1 MPGYRCKIAKHC
13 EQILLPEIVKV
24 FTRTWKESNVPGTF
38 QWISSRSLT
47 RADENGSS
55 NIEISLGYRRVWDR
69 IKLITVPNTVWRLD
83 LLRTDTLDDI
93 VAISFLRREV
103 ATKKQLYKN
112 TSQSFLFSNGVTGKK
127 HHVITDAT
135 KSQKS
140 KFSQQVDGWMFSKI
154 TENYPRKCFWT
165 KEKETRVNFNPG
177 LSANRPMK
185 TINEKSAPFCFWIID
200 SKLRM
205 KLLLKRPQWLLW
217 LASRSTYNKRS
228 C

>member
-1 MPGYRCKIAKHC
+1 MPGYRCKIEKHC

-24 FTRTWKESNVPGTF
+24 FTRTWKESNVPGKF

-47 RADENGSS
+47 RADENGLG
-55 NIEISLGYRRVWDR
+55 NIEISLSYRRVWDR
-69 IKLITVPNTVWRLD
+69 IKPITVPNTVWRLD

-112 TSQSFLFSNGVTGKK
+112 TSQGFLFSNGVTGRK

-165 KEKETRVNFNPG
+165 KEKETQVNFNPG
-177 LSANRPMK
+177 LSANRPMVPMK
-185 TINEKSAPFCFWIID
+185 TINEKSAPICFWIID

-205 KLLLKRPQWLLW
+205 KLLLKRPQWLPW
-217 LASRSTYNKRS
+217 TVTVASE
-228 C
+228 